1 MGTEVSLHYRSEQFT
16 SHVIGL
22 RVFFNSLFDASL
34 MIRLEAYDGSGS
46 KAKVVGEAADCDA
59 RDPVT
64 GLIALQRGQHTQI
77 PLRLDDDFEGRA
89 IEVRAIDAAGSGV
102 VLARLHLKNAMVM

>member
-1 MGTEVSLHYRSEQFT
+1 MMAAGP
-16 SHVIGL
+16 
-22 RVFFNSLFDASL
+22 
-34 MIRLEAYDGSGS
+34 
-46 KAKVVGEAADCDA
+46 AKVVGEAADCDA

-89 IEVRAIDAAGSGV
+89 IEVRAIDVGSGV